1 MGAFSALGIRSSA
14 SANRD
19 RRPDTKLGTG
29 SGHLNYLGW
38 TPEAGQEVWGRA
50 MTTILDVERIGPNAL
65 ILHMGPQHP
74 ATHGILRL
82 DLETEGEVITK
93 VTPYIGYLHRCFEK
107 HAESLGWQMVIPYTD
122 RMDYVA
128 AIHMEL
134 GYCLAVE
141 RLARIEPPERVQ
153 YIRVIVA
160 ELQRIASHLL
170 AVGTY
175 GLDIGSVT
183 PFFHAFREREK
194 ILDLLEELTGARLL
208 YNYVRIG
215 GVAFDLPNGWLDK
228 VQRFLDQF
236 ERAWD
241 ELNKILTY
249 NSVFIERTARIG
261 VIPAEVAIA
270 YGLTGPNL
278 RGSGVRWD
286 LRKDEPCLVY
296 DRFQFDVPVGTGQYG
311 PLGSAW
317 DRYYVRVQEMAESA
331 KIVRQAIEQMPK
343 GEAGDV
349 QKAIP
354 RVVRPPEGDIYFRYE
369 AARGEIGYYIV
380 SDGSPVPYRV
390 KARSPCFCH
399 ISALPEIGPGAM
411 IADAVALVGS
421 LDIVM
426 GEVDR

>member
-1 MGAFSALGIRSSA
+1 
-14 SANRD
+14 
-19 RRPDTKLGTG
+19 
-29 SGHLNYLGW
+29 
-38 TPEAGQEVWGRA
+38 
-50 MTTILDVERIGPNAL
+50 MTTILDVERIGPNAMV
-65 ILHMGPQHP
+65 LHMGPQHP

-141 RLARIEPPERVQ
+141 KLARIEPPERVQ

-170 AVGTY
+170 AIGTY

-215 GVAFDLPNGWLDK
+215 GVAFDLPDGWLDK
-228 VQRFLDQF
+228 VRRFLDQF
-236 ERAWD
+236 EKAWD

>member
-1 MGAFSALGIRSSA
+1 
-14 SANRD
+14 
-19 RRPDTKLGTG
+19 
-29 SGHLNYLGW
+29 
-38 TPEAGQEVWGRA
+38 
-50 MTTILDVERIGPNAL
+50 MTTILDVERVGPNKM

-82 DLETEGEVITK
+82 DLETEGEVITR
-93 VTPYIGYLHRCFEK
+93 VEPYIGYLHRCFEK
-107 HAESLGWQMVIPYTD
+107 HAESVGWQQVIPYTD

-128 AIHMEL
+128 AMHMEL

-141 RLARIEPPERVQ
+141 KLAGIEPPEKVQ
-153 YIRVIVA
+153 YIRVIVS

-170 AVGTY
+170 AIGTY

-194 ILDLLEELTGARLL
+194 ILDLFEELCGARLL

-215 GVAFDLPNGWLDK
+215 GLAFNPPDGWFDRVL
-228 VQRFLDQF
+228 RFLDEF
-236 ERAWD
+236 DPAWE
-241 ELNKILTY
+241 ELNNILTY
-249 NSVFIERTARIG
+249 NAVFIERTARIG
-261 VIPAEVAIA
+261 IIPIDVAIA

-278 RGSGVRWD
+278 RGSGLKWD
-286 LRKDEPCLVY
+286 LRQDEPCLVY
-296 DRFQFDVPVGTGQYG
+296 DRLNFDIPVGEGRYG
-311 PLGSAW
+311 PVGSAW

-331 KIVRQAIEQMPK
+331 RIVRQAIEQMPR
-343 GEAGDV
+343 EEVDV
-349 QKAIP
+349 RSAIP
-354 RVVRPPEGDIYFRYE
+354 RVVRPPEGDIYFRFE

-380 SDGSPVPYRV
+380 SDGKTVPYRV